1 MPSMI
6 KGIGIPLAIL
16 FFLPLS
22 PANASPSSGLNITVR
37 PSKIGQGEVSLL
49 TIREKSEAKPQ
60 VIWMGKKIALVN
72 DKKNGIWSGFI
83 GADLTTRPGR
93 YKLEISLGDTEN
105 HFFRTV
111 SVISKDH
118 GIRHLTLPRE
128 MVELDPP
135 TLKRARDESRR
146 VMEIFLRSDDYPLW
160 GGRWIRPVAGGL
172 VGPFGCRSIING
184 MERSPH
190 SGVDLKAAEGTPVMA
205 SNTGTVALV
214 ANHFFSGLSVILDHG
229 GGIHSMY
236 FHLSKAFVRSGELV
250 EKGAV
255 LGLSGSTGRATGPHL
270 HFGIRLNGTRVNPID
285 LIELSRRLEG

>member
-1 MPSMI
+1 LASMI
-6 KGIGIPLAIL
+6 RGIHLPLVIL

-22 PANASPSSGLNITVR
+22 PANASPSSGLDITVR

-60 VIWMGKKIALVN
+60 VIWMGKKIALVK
-72 DKKNGIWSGFI
+72 DKKNGMWSGFI

-93 YKLEISLGDTEN
+93 YRLEIRMADTEDP
-105 HFFRTV
+105 FFRAV
-111 SVISKDH
+111 SVISKEH
-118 GIRHLTLPRE
+118 GVRRLTLPRE

-135 TLKRARDESRR
+135 TLKRARAESRK
-146 VMEIFLRSDDYPLW
+146 VMEIFLRSHDYPLW
-160 GGRWIRPVAGGL
+160 GGRWIRPVAGEI

-190 SGVDLKAAEGTPVMA
+190 SGVDLRAAEGTPVIA

-255 LGLSGSTGRATGPHL
+255 LGLSGSTGRGTGPHL

-285 LIELSRRLEG
+285 LIEISRRLER

>member
-1 MPSMI
+1 MI
-6 KGIGIPLAIL
+6 KGIRIPLVIL
-16 FFLPLS
+16 FFLLSLS
-22 PANASPSSGLNITVR
+22 PANASPSSGLDITVR
-37 PSKIGQGEVSLL
+37 PSTIGQGEVSLL
-49 TIREKSEAKPQ
+49 TIREKGEARPE

-72 DKKNGIWSGFI
+72 DKRNGIWSGFI
-83 GADLTTRPGR
+83 GADLTTKPGR
-93 YKLEISLGDTEN
+93 YTLEIRMADTVDP
-105 HFFRTV
+105 FFRTV
-111 SVISKDH
+111 SVFSKDH
-118 GIRHLTLPRE
+118 GMRRLTLPRE

-146 VMEIFLRSDDYPLW
+146 VREIFLRSDDYPLW
-160 GGRWIRPVAGGL
+160 SGSWIRPVAGEV

-205 SNTGTVALV
+205 SNTGIVALV

-236 FHLSKAFVRSGELV
+236 FHLSKAFVRGGELV

-270 HFGIRLNGTRVNPID
+270 HFGIRLNGRRVSPVD
-285 LIELSRRLEG
+285 LIEISRRLER

>member
-1 MPSMI
+1 MI
-6 KGIGIPLAIL
+6 KGIRLPLVIL
-16 FFLPLS
+16 FFLSLS
-22 PANASPSSGLNITVR
+22 PANVSPSSELDITVR

-49 TIREKSEAKPQ
+49 TIRKKGEARPE
-60 VIWMGKKIALVN
+60 VIWMRKKIALVN
-72 DKKNGIWSGFI
+72 DKRNGIWSGFI

-93 YKLEISLGDTEN
+93 YRLEIHMADTEDP
-105 HFFRTV
+105 FFRTV

-118 GIRHLTLPRE
+118 GIRHLRLPRE

-146 VMEIFLRSDDYPLW
+146 VMEIFLRSDDHPLW
-160 GGRWIRPVAGGL
+160 GGRWIRPVAGEV

-205 SNTGTVALV
+205 SNTGIVALV

-270 HFGIRLNGTRVNPID
+270 HFGIRLHGTRVNPID
-285 LIELSRRLEG
+285 LIEISGGLER